1 MKLTTKNL
9 RKIIKEELKSILRE
23 SSEEL
28 NVYSIINVQ
37 DGDSDLLPLIYDGEL
52 MEAYSPFAL
61 ALLSDYFSETVDETT
76 LKKIMDLVDDDIGK
90 FCLGS
95 SGFQAQ
101 ELLKTLDPKFKG
113 IAVGSLIFDD
123 EGDTYVD
130 VQIGPNGLTVVEGQE
145 NIDSNGML
153 EVRLGYGDVRFDY
166 DSIINPKHRMYDT
179 YFSDMDVGSGGYGN
193 QDVQGSV
200 TVNINKIIEDV
211 NSGQLG
217 LNISGQYEGNI
228 TYKVGRPIY

>member
-1 MKLTTKNL
+1 MKLNTKTL

-37 DGDSDLLPLIYDGEL
+37 DGDTGLLPLIYDGEL

-61 ALLSDYFSETVDETT
+61 ALLYDYFSETVDETT

-90 FCLGS
+90 FCLGE

-101 ELLKTLDPKFKG
+101 ELLKAFDPKFKG
-113 IAVGSLIFDD
+113 SAIGHLIFDD
-123 EGDTYVD
+123 EGDTYVN

-179 YFSDMDVGSGGYGN
+179 YFSGMDVGSGGYGN
-193 QDVQGSV
+193 QDVLGSV
-200 TVNINKIIEDV
+200 VVNINKIIEDV
-211 NSGQLG
+211 NSGKLG
-217 LNISGQYEGNI
+217 INIGGQYEGNI